1 MINYKSLFNIVL
13 LVLRPFIKANFGNWG
28 KWQHCAQGEY
38 VTGMKVKSE
47 KFQGNAFM
55 SWIHHL
61 GEGNILRDDS
71 GINAIRLKCSDGKE
85 LISAEGVEGEWS
97 HWVNVD
103 EGKKLVVVE
112 VRSMIPCGSCGFFG
126 GGSDCDCDDV
136 ATSEIQFKH
145 CRDLKYCKSYSL
157 RGYWGVQG
165 CWWIKPAHSWLP
177 ECDPK
182 YGYDFEGYW
191 STTSCPQGTAITG
204 FRAQV
209 QGDQGGGDDT
219 GLNRLEFKCS

>member
-1 MINYKSLFNIVL
+1 
-13 LVLRPFIKANFGNWG
+13 
-28 KWQHCAQGEY
+28 
-38 VTGMKVKSE
+38 MKVKSE
-47 KFQGNAFM
+47 RFQGNALM
-55 SWIHHL
+55 SWIHVL
-61 GEGNILRDDS
+61 SGGDMWKDDS

-97 HWVNVD
+97 HWVNVE
-103 EGKKLVVVE
+103 EGKKLVVVQ
-112 VRSMIPCGSCGFFG
+112 VRSMIPCGSCDWFT
-126 GGSDCDCDDV
+126 GSGCSCDDV
-136 ATSEIQFKH
+136 ATTEIEFKD
-145 CRDLKYCKSYSL
+145 CRDLKYCKHYSVK
-157 RGYWGVQG
+157 GYWGVQG
-165 CWWIKPAHSWLP
+165 CWWTGWPP